1 MCVYDFVVLT
11 HNTRR
16 RLYFVAL
23 LLLKRIEDTRR
34 RQSPTTFVVAME
46 NIHLSSS
53 ANDSAGVNNGGS
65 SSEKPVR
72 LKHSSGDLHSRLK
85 SRKLLGVGETDDGDV
100 HRSKLSQILGHSD
113 QLYVRLPNGLR
124 VWQFMLALLFTV
136 IAAWALI
143 FPQNL
148 YETTIHAVEHQCV
161 TLPVRFYG
169 AALLS
174 LAWVFWSTLHA
185 IDRDVIKTSL
195 LTSIIYF
202 TAHVL
207 VTSVFM
213 MLSTLTDTTSPIMLL
228 VCAVIIISP
237 SCYFYWAVNKE
248 GRSKEGQG
256 YHRFQV
262 LFY

>member
-1 MCVYDFVVLT
+1 MSDHLENAKLVGHIKESLPNDPNDQGEV
-11 HNTRR
+11 
-16 RLYFVAL
+16 
-23 LLLKRIEDTRR
+23 
-34 RQSPTTFVVAME
+34 TTSHRVHH
-46 NIHLSSS
+46 IHKL
-53 ANDSAGVNNGGS
+53 
-65 SSEKPVR
+65 EK
-72 LKHSSGDLHSRLK
+72 KHSSGDLHSRLK

-124 VWQFMLALLFTV
+124 IWQFVLALLFTV

-143 FPQNL
+143 FPQHL
-148 YETTIHAVEHQCV
+148 YETAIHAVEHQCI
-161 TLPVRFYG
+161 TLPIRFYG

-202 TAHVL
+202 TAHIL
-207 VTSVFM
+207 VTSIFM
-213 MLSTLTDTTSPIMLL
+213 VLSTLTDTTSPIMLL

-237 SCYFYWAVNKE
+237 SCYYYWAVNKE